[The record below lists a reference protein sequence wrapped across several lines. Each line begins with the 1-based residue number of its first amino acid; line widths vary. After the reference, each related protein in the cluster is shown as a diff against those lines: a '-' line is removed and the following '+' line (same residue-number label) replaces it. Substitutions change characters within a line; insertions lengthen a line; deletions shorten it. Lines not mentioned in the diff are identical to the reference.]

1 MKKEDKLSIGLGA
14 ATIPSF
20 LLGGKL
26 AIRGKRLRSLQKLK
40 PKFSTSNVKSFQ
52 NKLAPGDVLIFG
64 ASTKG
69 KNLGTKITTNVFRL
83 SEGYHIHSAVYLGNG
98 KIAHI
103 NPGKTPEIYN
113 LSKYMQKGDKGV
125 ISIRPKATK
134 AQNTKVVSLANEA
147 VLNKSIKYKSP
158 LANKLAI
165 FGDMKVGQ
173 KIKDMCAVPGNNR
186 NCASFVGEIQRKAGI
201 KIGKNPTMLT
211 SVDLRPLGR
220 APVARYL
227 PKGMKPFKTSKLQ
240 GVPLMLPAVAQATY
254 EYKRR
259 KR

>member
-1 MKKEDKLSIGLGA
+1 MKKEDKLSIGMAA
-14 ATIPSF
+14 ATVPSL

-26 AIRGKRLRSLQKLK
+26 ALRGKRLRSLQKLK
-40 PKFSTSNVKSFQ
+40 PKFSTSNVQDFQ
-52 NKLAPGDVLIFG
+52 SKLAPGDVLIFG

-69 KNLGTKITTNVFRL
+69 KSLKTKLTTDLFRL
-83 SEGYHIHSAVYLGNG
+83 SEGYHIHSTVYLGNG

-113 LSKYMQKGDKGV
+113 LTKYIGKGDKGI

-134 AQNTKVVSLANEA
+134 AQNTKVVSLANQE
-147 VLNKSIKYKSP
+147 VLDKRIKYKSP

-201 KIGKNPTMLT
+201 KIGKNPAMLT
-211 SVDLRPLGR
+211 SVDLRPLDQ

-240 GVPLMLPAVAQATY
+240 GVPLMLPGAAQAAY

-259 KR
+259 K

>member
-26 AIRGKRLRSLQKLK
+26 ALRGSRLRSLQKLK
-40 PKFSTSNVKSFQ
+40 PKFSTSSVSDFQ
-52 NKLAPGDVLIFG
+52 GKLSPGDVLIFG

-69 KNLGTKITTNVFRL
+69 KDLKTKAVTNLFRL
-83 SEGYHIHSAVYLGNG
+83 SEGYHIHSTVYLGNG

-103 NPGKTPEIYN
+103 NPGKNPEIYD
-113 LSKYMQKGDKGV
+113 LAKYMKNGDRGV

-134 AQNTKVVSLANEA
+134 AQNTKVVSLANQA
-147 VLNKSIKYKSP
+147 ILDKQIKYKSP

-173 KIKDMCAVPGNNR
+173 KIKDMCAVPGNSR

-211 SVDLRPLGR
+211 SVDLRPLGQ

-240 GVPLMLPAVAQATY
+240 GVPLMLPGVAQATY

-259 KR
+259 K